1 MSRFRT
7 DSAIGVELHHPVAFW
22 IGVVLLIGGVLA
34 HLPEFFSMESMG
46 YGMAGMEMSTGML
59 LGMVAIVAGLALST
73 WGLVPRLAALTRRG
87 DAAASLHV
95 HAMDGARLSWVHFW
109 LLFVLCIALIV
120 DVMKPATLG
129 FVMPGMKSEYG
140 LTTAELSTFPLS
152 ALTGTTLGSFL
163 WGLMA
168 DRIGRRA
175 TILLAALFFV
185 ATSICG
191 FMPSFGWNL
200 FMCFIMGLSAGGMLP
215 IVYALMAETVP
226 VRMRGWLIIL
236 HGGIGTMCGYLVAS
250 GLAAVFEPVY
260 TWRILWFFGLPTGLA
275 IVALN
280 RYIPESPRFL
290 LSRGDEAAA
299 RAVMS
304 RFGIVAEQP
313 HSKPD
318 AVHVMMAQA
327 ATRMSAARR
336 LRALFKP
343 PLLRHSLTILLY
355 GVGWGLVNWGF
366 LTFLPML
373 LRDAGFAAN
382 ATSVLLFQASLAALP
397 AIALVSFLYG
407 TWSSRRTMAGC
418 AAITCLV
425 MAGFAYLSPDVARL
439 ERVEILLV
447 VMVLMAAST
456 AVISML
462 SPYAAEVYPTMMRGT
477 GSGFAAGTGKFGGMV
492 GPPLMGLML
501 SAAGTPLVPILV
513 MGIPIGLAALLLVFT
528 GVETRGRGLEQIS
541 GHMGESRE

>member
-1 MSRFRT
+1 VSHFKT
-7 DSAIGVELHHPVAFW
+7 DSAIGVELYHPVAFW

-34 HLPEFFSMESMG
+34 HLPGFFSMADMG
-46 YGMAGMEMSTGML
+46 YSMAGMEMSNGML
-59 LGMVAIVAGLALST
+59 IGMAAIVLGLALST
-73 WGLVPRLAALTRRG
+73 WALVPRLAELVRRG
-87 DAAASLHV
+87 DAAAGMHV

-109 LLFVLCIALIV
+109 LLFVLCIALVV

-129 FVMPGMKSEYG
+129 FVMPGMKSEYE
-140 LTTAELSTFPLS
+140 LTTAQLSTFPLC

-163 WGLMA
+163 WGLMS

-175 TILLAALFFV
+175 TIMLAALFFV

-200 FMCFIMGLSAGGMLP
+200 FMCFVMGLSAGGMLP

-236 HGGIGTMCGYLVAS
+236 HGGIGTTCGYLVAS
-250 GLAAVFEPVY
+250 GLAALFEPVY

-299 RAVMS
+299 RAVMG
-304 RFGIVAEQP
+304 RFGIVVEQP
-313 HSKPD
+313 HSRPE
-318 AVHVMMAQA
+318 AVATMMAQA
-327 ATRMSAARR
+327 ATRLRAAAR

-343 PLLRHSLTILLY
+343 PLLTHSLTILLY

-366 LTFLPML
+366 LTFLPTL
-373 LRDAGFAAN
+373 LRDAGFAAG
-382 ATSVLLFQASLAALP
+382 ATSVLLFEASLAALP
-397 AIALVSFLYG
+397 AIALVAFLYG
-407 TWSSRRTMAGC
+407 KWSSRRTMVACAG
-418 AAITCLV
+418 ATSLV
-425 MAGFAYLSPDVARL
+425 MAGFAALSPDVAHLSRT
-439 ERVEILLV
+439 EILLV
-447 VMVLMAAST
+447 VMLIMAAST

-492 GPPLMGLML
+492 GPPLMGLL
-501 SAAGTPLVPILV
+501 LTASGTPVVAILA

-541 GHMGESRE
+541 RSMGESRE

>member
-1 MSRFRT
+1 
-7 DSAIGVELHHPVAFW
+7 VAFW
-22 IGVVLLIGGVLA
+22 IGVVLLVSGVLA
-34 HLPEFFSMESMG
+34 HLPEFFSMDTMG
-46 YGMAGMEMSTGML
+46 YSMRGMEMSTEMLFGM
-59 LGMVAIVAGLALST
+59 GAILVGLTLAT
-73 WGLVPRLAALTRRG
+73 WGLIPRLSTLTEKAG
-87 DAAASLHV
+87 GATLHV
-95 HAMDGARLSWVHFW
+95 HAMDNAKLSAVHFW

-129 FVMPGMKSEYG
+129 FVMPGMKAEYE
-140 LTTAELSTFPLS
+140 LTTGELSTFPLS

-163 WGLMA
+163 WGMMA

-175 TILLAALFFV
+175 TIMLAALFFV

-236 HGGIGTMCGYLVAS
+236 HGGIGMTCGYLVAS
-250 GLAAVFEPVY
+250 GLAALFEPVY

-304 RFGIVAEQP
+304 RFGIVVEERP
-313 HSKPD
+313 HSVPE
-318 AVHVMMAQA
+318 AVQAMMAQA
-327 ATRMSAARR
+327 AARMSAFERVLAI
-336 LRALFKP
+336 FKP
-343 PLLRHSLTILLY
+343 PLTWQSLTILLY

-366 LTFLPML
+366 LTFLPTL
-373 LRDAGFAAN
+373 LRDAGFPAHG
-382 ATSVLLFQASLAALP
+382 TSVLLFQASFAALP
-397 AIALVSFLYG
+397 AIALVAFLYG
-407 TWSSRRTMAGC
+407 TWSSRKTMAGC
-418 AAITCLV
+418 AALTCLV
-425 MAGFAYLSPDVARL
+425 MAVFAALTPGIASLDRL
-439 ERVEILLV
+439 EILLI
-447 VMVLMAAST
+447 VMTLMASST

-462 SPYAAEVYPTMMRGT
+462 SPYAAEVYPTRMRGT
-477 GSGFAAGTGKFGGMV
+477 GSGFAAGTGKFGGMI
-492 GPPLMGLML
+492 GPPLMGVML
-501 SAAGTPLVPILV
+501 SAAATPVIPILV
-513 MGIPIGLAALLLVFT
+513 MGIPIGLAALVLAFT
-528 GVETRGRGLEQIS
+528 GVETRGKGLEQIS
-541 GHMGESRE
+541 DKMGQSRE